1 MTIRAFGGPHRY
13 VQGPGALE
21 QLATLVPMYGRRPF
35 VLADTAVLGS
45 LRAQLEGILKPCVDG
60 LQFAEFSGE
69 CSSTQI
75 DAMASKADAAASDV
89 VIAIGGGKA
98 IDTAKGVRILR
109 GGGIIVVPTVASNDA
124 PTSRLAI
131 VYTDDHVLK
140 EVRLM
145 PTNPDAVVVD
155 TSIIARAPRRFFV
168 AGIGDALTKKFEAEQ
183 CYNSGGLNFYKARPA
198 ALAVAIADQCYQVI
212 RRDAIASLAAVDRK
226 QPDAA
231 FENIVEATILLSGL
245 GFESG
250 GLSIAHSLTRGF
262 SAIPSLNDALHGE
275 QVAFGLLAQLCLE
288 QRSSEFLTDIVAF
301 FRAVGL
307 PTSLKDLGFSGNV
320 QDGIRIIAQRSIA
333 EAPYLKQFVGEV
345 TEQSLVAALDKANCC
360 AVGRES

>member
-13 VQGPGALE
+13 VQGPGALNE
-21 QLATLVPMYGRRPF
+21 LATLVPLYGRRPF
-35 VLADTAVLGS
+35 IVADVAVMGVLREQIAAL
-45 LRAQLEGILKPCVDG
+45 LKPCTDS
-60 LQFAEFSGE
+60 LEFAEFSGE
-69 CSSTQI
+69 CSATQI
-75 DAMASKADAAASDV
+75 DAMTAKAVAASSDL
-89 VIAIGGGKA
+89 VIGIGGGKA

-109 GGGIIVVPTVASNDA
+109 GGAIIVLPTVASNDA

-168 AGIGDALTKKFEAEQ
+168 AGIGDALSKKFEAEQ
-183 CYNSGGLNFYKARPA
+183 CFNSGGMNFYKARPA
-198 ALAVAIADQCYQVI
+198 ALAVSIADQCYQVI
-212 RRDAIASLAAVDRK
+212 RRDAVASLAASDRK
-226 QPDAA
+226 EPDAA

-262 SAIPSLNDALHGE
+262 SAIPSLSASLHGE
-275 QVAFGLLAQLCLE
+275 QVAFGLMTQLCLE
-288 QRSSEFLTDIVAF
+288 QRPADFLADMVAF
-301 FRAVGL
+301 YQAVGL
-307 PTSLKDLGFSGNV
+307 PTSLKDLGLSGDV
-320 QDGIRIIAQRSIA
+320 QGAIQTIAQRSIA
-333 EAPYLKQFVGEV
+333 EAPYLRQFVGAV
-345 TEQSLVAALDKANCC
+345 TEENLIAALAKADQL
-360 AVGRES
+360 ARAG

>member
-13 VQGPGALE
+13 VQGPGALNE
-21 QLATLVPMYGRRPF
+21 LAALVPLYGRRPF
-35 VLADTAVLGS
+35 IVADVAVMGS
-45 LRAQLEGILKPCVDG
+45 LREQLTALLKPCVDG
-60 LQFAEFSGE
+60 LEFAEFSGE
-69 CSSTQI
+69 CSANQI
-75 DAMASKADAAASDV
+75 DAMAAKAGVANSDV
-89 VIAIGGGKA
+89 IIAIGGGKA

-109 GGGIIVVPTVASNDA
+109 GGAIIVVPTVASNDA

-168 AGIGDALTKKFEAEQ
+168 AGIGDALSKKFEAEQ
-183 CYNSGGLNFYKARPA
+183 CFNSGGMNFYKARPA
-198 ALAVAIADQCYQVI
+198 ALAVSIADQCYQVI
-212 RRDAIASLAAVDRK
+212 RRDAVASLAAVDRK
-226 QPDAA
+226 EPDAA

-262 SAIPSLNDALHGE
+262 SAIPSLNASLHGE
-275 QVAFGLLAQLCLE
+275 QVAFGLLTQLCLE
-288 QRSSEFLTDIVAF
+288 QRSADFLADIVAF
-301 FRAVGL
+301 YRAIGL
-307 PTSLKDLGFSGNV
+307 PTSLKDLGFSGDV
-320 QDGIRIIAQRSIA
+320 QDGIRTIAQRSIA
-333 EAPYLKQFVGEV
+333 EAPYLKQFVGAV
-345 TEQSLVAALDKANCC
+345 TEENLVAALKKADGL
-360 AVGRES
+360 AKAS

>member
-13 VQGPGALE
+13 IQGPGALGE
-21 QLATLVPMYGRRPF
+21 LATLVPTYGRRPF
-35 VLADTAVLGS
+35 VLVDTAMFAS
-45 LRAQLEGILKPCVDG
+45 LRGELEQLLKPCTEA
-60 LQFAEFSGE
+60 LELAEFSGE
-69 CSSTQI
+69 CSAAQI
-75 DAMASKADAAASDV
+75 DAMTARASAANCDV

-98 IDTAKGVRILR
+98 IDTAKGVRIQR

-168 AGIGDALTKKFEAEQ
+168 AGIGDALSKKFEAEQ
-183 CYNSGGLNFYKARPA
+183 CYKSGGMNFYKARPA
-198 ALAVAIADQCYQVI
+198 ALAVSIADQCYQVI
-212 RRDAIASLAAVDRK
+212 RRDALASLAAADRK
-226 QPDAA
+226 ESDDA

-262 SAIPSLNDALHGE
+262 SALPSLNGALHGE
-275 QVAFGLLAQLCLE
+275 QVAFGLLTQLCLE
-288 QRSSEFLTDIVAF
+288 GRMPEFLADMTGF
-301 FRAVGL
+301 FRTLGL
-307 PTSLKDLGFSGNV
+307 PTSLKDMGFSGDV
-320 QDGIRIIAQRSIA
+320 GEGIRTIARRSIA
-333 EAPYLKQFVGEV
+333 EAPYLKQFAGPV
-345 TEQSLVAALDKANCC
+345 TEQNLIAALEQANGLGVS
-360 AVGRES
+360 A

>member
-13 VQGPGALE
+13 VQGPGALSE
-21 QLATLVPMYGRRPF
+21 LAALVPLYGRRPF
-35 VLADTAVLGS
+35 VVADVAVAGLRDQLTAL
-45 LRAQLEGILKPCVDG
+45 LQPHVDG
-60 LQFAEFSGE
+60 LEFAEFSGE
-69 CSSTQI
+69 CSANQI
-75 DAMASKADAAASDV
+75 DTMTAKARTANSDV

-109 GGGIIVVPTVASNDA
+109 GGAIIVVPTVASNDA
-124 PTSRLAI
+124 PTSRLVI

-168 AGIGDALTKKFEAEQ
+168 AGIGDALSKKFEAEQ
-183 CYNSGGLNFYKARPA
+183 CFNSGGMNFYKARPA
-198 ALAVAIADQCYQVI
+198 GLAVSIADQCYQVI
-212 RRDAIASLAAVDRK
+212 LRDAISSLAAVDRRE
-226 QPDAA
+226 PDAA

-262 SAIPSLNDALHGE
+262 SALPSLNGSLHGE
-275 QVAFGLLAQLCLE
+275 QVAFGLLTQLCLE
-288 QRSSEFLTDIVAF
+288 QRSAAFLTDMVAF
-301 FRAVGL
+301 YRAVGL
-307 PTSLKDLGFSGNV
+307 PTSLNDLGFSGDI
-320 QDGIRIIAQRSIA
+320 QKGIRTIAQRSVA
-333 EAPYLKQFVGEV
+333 EAPYLKQFVGTV
-345 TEQSLVAALDKANCC
+345 TEDTLVAALTQADNLAKA
-360 AVGRES
+360 R

>member
-1 MTIRAFGGPHRY
+1 MTLRAFGGPHRY
-13 VQGPGALE
+13 VQGPGALKE
-21 QLATLVPMYGRRPF
+21 LAALVPTYGRRPF
-35 VLADTAVLGS
+35 VLVDVAVLGS
-45 LRAQLEGILKPCVDG
+45 LRAQLEALLKPSVDA
-60 LQFAEFSGE
+60 LELAEFSGE
-69 CSSTQI
+69 CSAAQI
-75 DAMASKADAAASDV
+75 ETMANRADAAKSDIV
-89 VIAIGGGKA
+89 VAIGGGKA

-168 AGIGDALTKKFEAEQ
+168 AGIGDALSKKFEAEQ

-198 ALAVAIADQCYQVI
+198 GLAVSIAHQCYEVI
-212 RRDAIASLAAVDRK
+212 RRDALASLAAVDRK
-226 QPDAA
+226 EPDAA

-262 SAIPSLNDALHGE
+262 SAISSLNGALHGE
-275 QVAFGLLAQLCLE
+275 QVAFGLLTQLCLE
-288 QRSSEFLTDIVAF
+288 QRSADFLADMVAF
-301 FRAVGL
+301 YRAIGL
-307 PTSLKDLGFSGNV
+307 PTSLKDMGFSGDI
-320 QDGIRIIAQRSIA
+320 QEGIRIIAQRSIA
-333 EAPYLKQFVGEV
+333 EAPYLKQFVGAV
-345 TEQSLVAALDKANCC
+345 TEESLVAALERAERS
-360 AVGRES
+360 AG

>member
-13 VQGPGALE
+13 VQGPGALNE
-21 QLATLVPMYGRRPF
+21 LATLVPIYGRRPF
-35 VLADTAVLGS
+35 VVTDVAVIG
-45 LRAQLEGILKPCVDG
+45 LRDQLSALLQPCVDN
-60 LQFAEFSGE
+60 LEFAEFSGE
-69 CSSTQI
+69 CSANQI
-75 DAMASKADAAASDV
+75 DTMAAKAGAADCDV

-109 GGGIIVVPTVASNDA
+109 GGAIIVVPTVASNDA

-168 AGIGDALTKKFEAEQ
+168 AGIGDALSKKFEAEQ
-183 CYNSGGLNFYKARPA
+183 CFNSGGMNFYKARPA
-198 ALAVAIADQCYQVI
+198 GLAVSIADQCYQVI
-212 RRDAIASLAAVDRK
+212 RRDAISSLAAVDRRE
-226 QPDAA
+226 PDAA

-262 SAIPSLNDALHGE
+262 SALPSLNASLHGE
-275 QVAFGLLAQLCLE
+275 QVAFGLLTQLCLE
-288 QRSSEFLTDIVAF
+288 QRPAEFLTDMVAF
-301 FRAVGL
+301 YRAIGL
-307 PTSLKDLGFSGNV
+307 PTSLKDLGFSGDI
-320 QDGIRIIAQRSIA
+320 QQGIRIIAQRSVA
-333 EAPYLKQFVGEV
+333 EAPYLKQFVGTV
-345 TEQSLVAALDKANCC
+345 TEDTLVTALTQADRLAKA
-360 AVGRES
+360 R

>member
-13 VQGPGALE
+13 VQGPGALSE
-21 QLATLVPMYGRRPF
+21 LAALIPLYGRRPF
-35 VLADTAVLGS
+35 IVADVAVLGS
-45 LRAQLEGILKPCVDG
+45 LREQLTALLKPCVDG
-60 LQFAEFSGE
+60 MEFAEFSGE
-69 CSSTQI
+69 CSANQI
-75 DAMASKADAAASDV
+75 DAMTAKAGAANSDV
-89 VIAIGGGKA
+89 IIAIGGGKA

-109 GGGIIVVPTVASNDA
+109 GGAIIVVPTVASNDA

-168 AGIGDALTKKFEAEQ
+168 AGIGDALSKKFEAEQ
-183 CYNSGGLNFYKARPA
+183 CFNSGGMNFYKARPA
-198 ALAVAIADQCYQVI
+198 ALAVSIADQCYQVI
-212 RRDAIASLAAVDRK
+212 RRDAVASLKAADRK
-226 QPDAA
+226 EPDAA

-262 SAIPSLNDALHGE
+262 SALPSLNASLHGE
-275 QVAFGLLAQLCLE
+275 QVAFGLLTQLCLE
-288 QRSSEFLTDIVAF
+288 QRSADFLADIVAF
-301 FRAVGL
+301 YRSVGL
-307 PTSLKDLGFSGNV
+307 PTSLKDLGFSGDV
-320 QDGIRIIAQRSIA
+320 QDGIRTIAQRSIA
-333 EAPYLKQFVGEV
+333 EAPYLKQFVGAV
-345 TEQSLVAALDKANCC
+345 TEENLIAALKKADGL
-360 AVGRES
+360 AKAS

>member
-13 VQGPGALE
+13 VQGPGALSE
-21 QLATLVPMYGRRPF
+21 LATLVPMYGRRPF
-35 VLADTAVLGS
+35 ILADVAVLGL
-45 LRAQLEGILKPCVDG
+45 LRAQLETLLRPCVDAIE
-60 LQFAEFSGE
+60 FAEFSGE
-69 CSSTQI
+69 CSAAQI
-75 DAMASKADAAASDV
+75 DAMVAKANAGRSDV

-198 ALAVAIADQCYQVI
+198 ALAVSIADQCYQVI

-226 QPDAA
+226 EPDEA
-231 FENIVEATILLSGL
+231 FENVVEATILLSGL

-262 SAIPSLNDALHGE
+262 SALASLNVSLHGE

-288 QRSSEFLTDIVAF
+288 RRPDDFLADMATF
-301 FRAVGL
+301 YRAVGL
-307 PTSLKDLGFSGNV
+307 PVSLKDLGFSGDV
-320 QDGIRIIAQRSIA
+320 QDGIRIIAQRSLA
-333 EAPYLKQFVGEV
+333 EAPYLKQFVGPV
-345 TEQSLVAALDKANCC
+345 NEQNLVAALEKANRL
-360 AVGRES
+360 AG

>member
-13 VQGPGALE
+13 VQGPGALSE
-21 QLATLVPMYGRRPF
+21 LATLVPLYGRRPF
-35 VLADTAVLGS
+35 VVADVAVAGLRDQVTAL
-45 LRAQLEGILKPCVDG
+45 LEPYVDG
-60 LQFAEFSGE
+60 LEFAEFSGE
-69 CSSTQI
+69 CSANQI
-75 DAMASKADAAASDV
+75 DAMAAKAGAANTDV

-109 GGGIIVVPTVASNDA
+109 GGAIIVVPTVASNDA

-168 AGIGDALTKKFEAEQ
+168 AGIGDALSKKFEAEQ
-183 CYNSGGLNFYKARPA
+183 CFNSGGMNFYKARPA
-198 ALAVAIADQCYQVI
+198 GLAVSIADQCYQVI
-212 RRDAIASLAAVDRK
+212 RRDAISSLVAVDRRE
-226 QPDAA
+226 PDAA

-262 SAIPSLNDALHGE
+262 SALPSLNASLHGE
-275 QVAFGLLAQLCLE
+275 QVAFGLLTQLCLE
-288 QRSSEFLTDIVAF
+288 QRSAEFLADMVAF
-301 FRAVGL
+301 YRAVGL
-307 PTSLKDLGFSGNV
+307 PMTLKDLGFAGDIR
-320 QDGIRIIAQRSIA
+320 QGIRTIAQRSVA
-333 EAPYLKQFVGEV
+333 EAPYLKQFVGTVSEDTLV
-345 TEQSLVAALDKANCC
+345 TALTQADSLAKA
-360 AVGRES
+360 R

>member
-13 VQGPGALE
+13 VQGPGALSE
-21 QLATLVPMYGRRPF
+21 LATLVPLYGRRPF
-35 VLADTAVLGS
+35 VVADVAVAGLRDQLTAL
-45 LRAQLEGILKPCVDG
+45 LQPHVDG
-60 LQFAEFSGE
+60 LEFAEFSGE
-69 CSSTQI
+69 CSVNQI
-75 DAMASKADAAASDV
+75 DTMTAKARAANSDV

-109 GGGIIVVPTVASNDA
+109 GGAIIVVPTVASNDA
-124 PTSRLAI
+124 PTSRLVI

-168 AGIGDALTKKFEAEQ
+168 AGIGDALSKKFEAEQ
-183 CYNSGGLNFYKARPA
+183 CFNSGGMNFYKARPA
-198 ALAVAIADQCYQVI
+198 GLAVSIADQCYQVI
-212 RRDAIASLAAVDRK
+212 RRDAISSLAAVDRRE
-226 QPDAA
+226 PDAA

-262 SAIPSLNDALHGE
+262 SALPSLNGSLHGE
-275 QVAFGLLAQLCLE
+275 QVAFGLLTQLCLE
-288 QRSSEFLTDIVAF
+288 QRSADFLTDMVAF
-301 FRAVGL
+301 YRAVGL
-307 PTSLKDLGFSGNV
+307 PTSLNDLGFSGDI
-320 QDGIRIIAQRSIA
+320 QKGIRTIAQRSVA
-333 EAPYLKQFVGEV
+333 EAPYLKQFVGTV
-345 TEQSLVAALDKANCC
+345 TEDTLVAALTQADNLAKA
-360 AVGRES
+360 R

>member
-13 VQGPGALE
+13 VQGPGALGE
-21 QLATLVPMYGRRPF
+21 LATLVPMYGRRPF
-35 VLADTAVLGS
+35 ILADTAVLGF
-45 LRAQLEGILKPCVDG
+45 LRAQLETLLQPRVDAVE
-60 LQFAEFSGE
+60 FAEFSGE
-69 CSSTQI
+69 CSAVQI
-75 DAMASKADAAASDV
+75 DAMAAKANAAKSDV
-89 VIAIGGGKA
+89 VVAIGGGKA
-98 IDTAKGVRILR
+98 IDTAKGIRILR

-198 ALAVAIADQCYQVI
+198 ALAVSIADQCYRVI

-226 QPDAA
+226 EPDEA
-231 FENIVEATILLSGL
+231 FENVVEATILLSGL

-262 SAIPSLNDALHGE
+262 SALPSLNASLHGE

-288 QRSSEFLTDIVAF
+288 QRPTDFLADIVAF
-301 FRAVGL
+301 YRAVGL
-307 PTSLKDLGFSGNV
+307 PVSLKDLGFSGDV
-320 QDGIRIIAQRSIA
+320 QDGIRIIAQRSLA
-333 EAPYLKQFVGEV
+333 EAPYLKQFVGPV
-345 TEQSLVAALDKANCC
+345 HEQNLFAALDKADRL
-360 AVGRES
+360 AG

>member
-13 VQGPGALE
+13 VQGPGALNE
-21 QLATLVPMYGRRPF
+21 LAALVSLYGRRPF
-35 VLADTAVLGS
+35 IVADVAVLGS
-45 LRAQLEGILKPCVDG
+45 LREQLTALLKPCVDG
-60 LQFAEFSGE
+60 LEFAEFSGE
-69 CSSTQI
+69 CSANQI
-75 DAMASKADAAASDV
+75 DTMAAKASAANSDV
-89 VIAIGGGKA
+89 IIAIGGGKA

-109 GGGIIVVPTVASNDA
+109 GGAIIVVPTVASNDA

-168 AGIGDALTKKFEAEQ
+168 AGIGDALSKKFEAEQ
-183 CYNSGGLNFYKARPA
+183 CFNSGGMNFYKARPA
-198 ALAVAIADQCYQVI
+198 ALAVSIADQCYQVI
-212 RRDAIASLAAVDRK
+212 RRDAVASLAAVDRK
-226 QPDAA
+226 EPDAA

-262 SAIPSLNDALHGE
+262 SAVPSLNASLHGE
-275 QVAFGLLAQLCLE
+275 QVAFGLLTQLCLE
-288 QRSSEFLTDIVAF
+288 QRSADFLADIVSF
-301 FRAVGL
+301 YRAVGL
-307 PTSLKDLGFSGNV
+307 PTSLKDLGFSGDL
-320 QDGIRIIAQRSIA
+320 QDGILTIAQRSIA
-333 EAPYLKQFVGEV
+333 EAPYLKQFVGAV
-345 TEQSLVAALDKANCC
+345 TEENLVAALKRADSL
-360 AVGRES
+360 R

>member
-13 VQGPGALE
+13 VQGPGALRE
-21 QLATLVPMYGRRPF
+21 LATLVPMYGRRPF
-35 VLADTAVLGS
+35 ILADTAVLGS
-45 LRAQLEGILKPCVDG
+45 LRAQLEALLRPCVDG
-60 LQFAEFSGE
+60 LEFAEFSGE
-69 CSSTQI
+69 CSAAQI
-75 DAMASKADAAASDV
+75 DAMAGRAAAAKSDV
-89 VIAIGGGKA
+89 VVAIGGGKA

-183 CYNSGGLNFYKARPA
+183 CFNSCGMNFYKARPA
-198 ALAVAIADQCYQVI
+198 ALAVSIADQCYQVI
-212 RRDAIASLAAVDRK
+212 RRDAIASLAAVDCK
-226 QPDAA
+226 EPDAA
-231 FENIVEATILLSGL
+231 FENVVEATILLSGL

-262 SAIPSLNDALHGE
+262 SALPSLNGALHGE

-288 QRSSEFLTDIVAF
+288 QRSPGFLADMVAF

-307 PTSLKDLGFSGNV
+307 PTSLKGMGFSGNV
-320 QDGIRIIAQRSIA
+320 QDGIRTIAERSIA
-333 EAPYLKQFVGEV
+333 EAPYLKQFVGVV
-345 TEQSLVAALDKANCC
+345 TEQSLVAALEKADRCGGL
-360 AVGRES
+360 V

>member
-13 VQGPGALE
+13 VQGPDALKE
-21 QLATLVPMYGRRPF
+21 LATLVPMYGRRPF
-35 VLADTAVLGS
+35 VLADIAVLGS
-45 LRAQLEGILKPCVDG
+45 LRVQLEQLLRPCTDA
-60 LQFAEFSGE
+60 LELAEFSGE
-69 CSSTQI
+69 CSAAQI
-75 DAMASKADAAASDV
+75 DAMTARAAAANCDV

-98 IDTAKGVRILR
+98 IDTAKGVRIQR

-168 AGIGDALTKKFEAEQ
+168 AGVGDALTKKFEAEQ
-183 CYNSGGLNFYKARPA
+183 CYKSGGLNFYKARPA
-198 ALAVAIADQCYQVI
+198 ALAVSIADQCYQVI
-212 RRDAIASLAAVDRK
+212 RRDALASLAAVDRK
-226 QPDAA
+226 QPDDA
-231 FENIVEATILLSGL
+231 FENVVEATILLSGL

-262 SAIPSLNDALHGE
+262 SALASLNGALHGE
-275 QVAFGLLAQLCLE
+275 QVAFGLLTQLCLE
-288 QRSSEFLTDIVAF
+288 QRSPVFLADMVGF

-307 PTSLKDLGFSGNV
+307 PTSLKAMGFSG
-320 QDGIRIIAQRSIA
+320 DLSEGIRTIAQRSIA
-333 EAPYLKQFVGEV
+333 EAPYLKQFAGEV
-345 TEQSLVAALDKANCC
+345 TEQSLVAALTQAD
-360 AVGRES
+360 GLELGE

>member
-13 VQGPGALE
+13 VQGPGALGE
-21 QLATLVPMYGRRPF
+21 LATLVPMYGRRPF
-35 VLADTAVLGS
+35 ILADIAVLGF
-45 LRAQLEGILKPCVDG
+45 LRAQLETLLQPRVDAVE
-60 LQFAEFSGE
+60 FSEFSGE
-69 CSSTQI
+69 CSAAQI
-75 DAMASKADAAASDV
+75 DAMAAKANAAKSDV
-89 VIAIGGGKA
+89 VVAIGGGKA

-131 VYTDDHVLK
+131 VYSDDHVLK

-198 ALAVAIADQCYQVI
+198 ALAVSIAAQCYQVI
-212 RRDAIASLAAVDRK
+212 RRDAIAALAAVDRK
-226 QPDAA
+226 EPDEA
-231 FENIVEATILLSGL
+231 FENVVEATILLSGL

-262 SAIPSLNDALHGE
+262 SALPSLNASLHGE

-288 QRSSEFLTDIVAF
+288 QRSTDFLADIVTF
-301 FRAVGL
+301 YRAVGL
-307 PTSLKDLGFSGNV
+307 PVSLKDLGFSGEV
-320 QDGIRIIAQRSIA
+320 QDGIRIIAQRSLA
-333 EAPYLKQFVGEV
+333 EAPYLKQFVGQV
-345 TEQSLVAALDKANCC
+345 HEQNLVAALEKADRL
-360 AVGRES
+360 AG

>member
-13 VQGPGALE
+13 VQGPGALSE
-21 QLATLVPMYGRRPF
+21 LAALVPLYGKRPF
-35 VLADTAVLGS
+35 VVADVAVIGT
-45 LRAQLEGILKPCVDG
+45 LREQLNTLLKPSTDHVE
-60 LQFAEFSGE
+60 FAEFSGE
-69 CSSTQI
+69 CSAKQI
-75 DAMASKADAAASDV
+75 DAMAAKADVARSDV

-109 GGGIIVVPTVASNDA
+109 GGAIIVVPTVASNDA

-131 VYTDDHVLK
+131 VYTDDHILK

-168 AGIGDALTKKFEAEQ
+168 AGIGDALSKKFEAEQ
-183 CYNSGGLNFYKARPA
+183 CYNSGGMNFYKARPA
-198 ALAVAIADQCYQVI
+198 GLAVSIADQCYRVI
-212 RRDAIASLAAVDRK
+212 RRDAVASLAAADREE
-226 QPDAA
+226 PDAA

-262 SAIPSLNDALHGE
+262 SALPSLNASLHGE

-288 QRSSEFLTDIVAF
+288 QRSADFLADMVSF
-301 FRAVGL
+301 YRQVGL
-307 PTSLKDLGFSGNV
+307 PVSLKDLGFSGDA
-320 QDGIRIIAQRSIA
+320 QDGIRIIAERSVA
-333 EAPYLKQFVGEV
+333 EAPYLKQFVGTV
-345 TEQSLVAALDKANCC
+345 TVDSVAAALTKADGL
-360 AVGRES
+360 AKAA